1 VSAAKEARLS
11 TTPKEEI
18 FMERTGIRKTAL
30 SLAVAGAFAGG
41 VSQAHAAAFALIEQ
55 NASGLG
61 NSYAGAA
68 AAAEDA
74 STIYYNPAGM
84 SLLPGGMQVSA
95 GLALINL
102 SAKFSDSG
110 STQSGTPAAP
120 SSQAPLGGTG
130 GNAGG
135 LSAVPNFY
143 FATDLA
149 KDLKIGVGIS
159 VPFGLKTEY
168 DPDWMGRFQAIKSDI
183 ATFNVNPSIAYK
195 LNEDAS
201 LGFGLSYQHL
211 NAELTNAVN
220 FAAATY
226 GATGGN
232 VAATDAVAAAGREGT
247 ASVKG
252 SDNALG
258 YNFGAMFKVA
268 PDTRMGLS
276 YRSSIKYHVTG
287 TVTFS
292 GVPTATLTG
301 ISPALA
307 AAFSDGNVNLD
318 IELPASAS
326 VALQHKLDP
335 KWTLLGDVTW
345 TGWSKIKQLVVTR
358 DTGATLSTTP
368 ENFKNTWRIG
378 VGATYRQDDAWSI
391 KMGVAYD
398 QTPVNDTDRT
408 ARLPDNDRIW
418 LSVGGQYRLSKDGTL
433 DFGYAHLFI
442 KDAPINQPANGG
454 SSLLSGQ
461 LVGTYK
467 GSVDIFGAQFAYR
480 F

>member
-1 VSAAKEARLS
+1 MV
-11 TTPKEEI
+11 
-18 FMERTGIRKTAL
+18 RTGIRKTAL

-74 STIYYNPAGM
+74 STIFYNPAGM
-84 SLLPGGMQVSA
+84 SLLPGGMQVSG

-110 STQSGTPAAP
+110 STQTGTPAVP
-120 SSQAPLGGTG
+120 STQAPLGGTG

-143 FATDLA
+143 FATDVA
-149 KDLKIGVGIS
+149 KDLKVGVGIS

-168 DPDWMGRFQAIKSDI
+168 SPDWMGRFQAIKSDI
-183 ATFNVNPSIAYK
+183 KTLNVNPSVSYK
-195 LNEDAS
+195 VSEDAS
-201 LGFGLSYQHL
+201 LGFGLSYQHFD
-211 NAELTNAVN
+211 AELTNAVN
-220 FAAATY
+220 FAAATF
-226 GATGGN
+226 GATGS
-232 VAATDAVAAAGREGT
+232 AAAANAVAAAGQEGT

-252 SDNALG
+252 SDNAWG

-268 PDTRMGLS
+268 PDTRLGLS

-292 GVPTATLTG
+292 GVPTATLNAIDPTG
-301 ISPALA
+301 ALA
-307 AAFSDGNVNLD
+307 AAFSDGNVHLD

-326 VALQHKLDP
+326 VAVQHKLDP

-345 TGWSKIKQLVVTR
+345 TGWSKIEELKIVR
-358 DTGATLSTTP
+358 DNGTTLGRTP
-368 ENFKNTWRIG
+368 ENFKNTWRVG
-378 VGATYRQDDAWSI
+378 AGATYRYDDAWSI
-391 KMGVAYD
+391 KMGLAYD

-408 ARLPDNDRIW
+408 ARLPDNNRIW

-454 SSLLSGQ
+454 SSFLSGQ

-467 GSVDIFGAQFAYR
+467 GSVDILGVQFAYR

>member
-1 VSAAKEARLS
+1 MA
-11 TTPKEEI
+11 
-18 FMERTGIRKTAL
+18 RTGIRKTAL

-41 VSQAHAAAFALIEQ
+41 ASQAHAAGFALIEQ

-68 AAAEDA
+68 AVAEDA

-84 SLLPGGMQVSA
+84 SLLPGGMQISA
-95 GLALINL
+95 GVALINF

-110 STQSGTPAAP
+110 STQTGTPAVP
-120 SSQAPLGGTG
+120 STQAPLGGTG
-130 GNAGG
+130 GDAGG
-135 LSAVPNFY
+135 LSAVPNIY
-143 FATDLA
+143 FAMDLA
-149 KDLKIGVGIS
+149 KNLKFGVGIS
-159 VPFGLKTEY
+159 APFGLKTEY

-183 ATFNVNPSIAYK
+183 KTFNVNPSVSYK
-195 LNEDAS
+195 LSEDAS
-201 LGFGLSYQHL
+201 LGFGLSYQKL
-211 NAELTNAVN
+211 DAELTNAVN
-220 FAAATY
+220 FAAATF
-226 GATGGN
+226 GATGS
-232 VAATDAVAAAGREGT
+232 AAAANAVAAAGREGT

-268 PDTRMGLS
+268 PDTRMGVS
-276 YRSSIKYHVTG
+276 YRSSVKYHVTG
-287 TVTFS
+287 NVTFS

-307 AAFSDGNVNLD
+307 AAFSDGGVNLD

-358 DTGATLSTTP
+358 DNGTTLSTTP
-368 ENFKNTWRIG
+368 ENFKNTWRAG
-378 VGATYRQDDAWSI
+378 AGATYRYDDAWSI
-391 KMGVAYD
+391 KMGLAYD

-408 ARLPDNDRIW
+408 ARLPDNNRIW

-442 KDAPINQPANGG
+442 KDAPIDQPANGG
-454 SSLLSGQ
+454 SPFLSGH

-467 GSVDIFGAQFAYR
+467 GSIDIFGAQFAYR

>member
-1 VSAAKEARLS
+1 
-11 TTPKEEI
+11 
-18 FMERTGIRKTAL
+18 
-30 SLAVAGAFAGG
+30 VAGAFAGG
-41 VSQAHAAAFALIEQ
+41 ASQAHASAFALIEQ

-84 SLLPGGMQVSA
+84 SLLPGGMQISA
-95 GLALINL
+95 GVDFINL

-110 STQSGTPAAP
+110 STQTGTPAVP
-120 SSQAPLGGTG
+120 STQAPLGGNG

-135 LSAVPNFY
+135 LSAVPNVY
-143 FATDLA
+143 FAMDLA
-149 KDLKIGVGIS
+149 KDLKLGVGLS

-183 ATFNVNPSIAYK
+183 KTFNVNPSISYK
-195 LNEDAS
+195 VREDVS
-201 LGFGLSYQHL
+201 LGFGLSYQKL
-211 NAELTNAVN
+211 DAELTNAVN
-220 FAAATY
+220 FAAATF
-226 GATGGN
+226 GATGS
-232 VAATDAVAAAGREGT
+232 AAAANAVAAAGREGT

-252 SDNALG
+252 SDNAFG

-268 PDTRMGLS
+268 PDTRMGVS
-276 YRSSIKYHVTG
+276 YRSSVKYHVTG
-287 TVTFS
+287 NVTFS

-307 AAFSDGNVNLD
+307 AAFADGGVNLD

-358 DTGATLSTTP
+358 DNGTTLSTTP
-368 ENFKNTWRIG
+368 ENFKNTWRAGI
-378 VGATYRQDDAWSI
+378 GATYRYDDAWSI
-391 KMGVAYD
+391 KTGLAYD

-408 ARLPDNDRIW
+408 ARLPDNNRIW

-442 KDAPINQPANGG
+442 KDAPINQPANGA
-454 SSLLSGQ
+454 SPFLSGQ